1 MIRTLAL
8 AAVFALAAGSV
19 SAQKID
25 AYGKCHGADG
35 KFAKMDVCKGASAEK
50 PKAGPATAVPAA
62 KPTAGPATPTAGP
75 ATPAKSAKCK
85 DAKGKFAKCGTP
97 GATPVLDKK

>member
-8 AAVFALAAGSV
+8 VAAFALAAGSA

-25 AYGKCHGADG
+25 ANGKCHAADG
-35 KFAKMDVCKGASAEK
+35 KFAKMEVCKGASAAK
-50 PKAGPATAVPAA
+50 PMASPATAVPPA
-62 KPTAGPATPTAGP
+62 KPTAGPATP
-75 ATPAKSAKCK
+75 AKGAKCK

-97 GATPVLDKK
+97 GATPVPDKK